1 MKLLLLPAYFTP
13 ESEAGSHLADN
24 RNEAFADAGFDM
36 EVHTPAPSRGISSE
50 TRQQYRKKRK
60 EKLYDGKMTVYR
72 FPMFREGVNPII
84 RALRYTLCC
93 IIQFFRG
100 CLAKDID
107 VIFVASTPPIQGA
120 MAAMVKKV
128 KKAPLIFNLQ
138 DIFPDSLVGTGLAN
152 KGSFFWKVGR
162 IIEDFTYRNADKII
176 VISED
181 FKKNIIA
188 KGVLESKIEVIYNWV
203 DENAVSPVLR
213 EKNSLFE
220 EYGLNRKDF
229 YVVYAGNIGHAQN
242 IEIIIESAYKLKN
255 HESIKFV
262 IFGSGGLESH
272 FKKKV
277 SELMP
282 GNIYFFPL
290 QPINR
295 ISEVYSLGNVAIVS
309 CRPGLGMSVMP
320 SKTWSIMSS
329 GTPILASFD
338 EGTDL
343 QRILEKNKVGL
354 FSSAGDIDKFTAA
367 ILKLF
372 HNPQLCEE
380 YGKNGRDYILK
391 NLTRDVGTSKYV
403 KVIRQFENAKP

>member
-13 ESEAGSHLADN
+13 ESEAGSHLSDN

-128 KKAPLIFNLQ
+128 KKTPLIFNLQ

-162 IIEDFTYRNADKII
+162 IIEDFTYRNADKLI
-176 VISED
+176 VISND
-181 FKKNIIA
+181 FKRNILN
-188 KGVLESKIEVIYNWV
+188 KGVPEDKIVVIYNWI
-203 DENAVSPVLR
+203 DENVVKNVVR
-213 EKNSLFE
+213 EENKIFAKYNLD
-220 EYGLNRKDF
+220 RAKF
-229 YVVYAGNIGHAQN
+229 YITYCGNIGLTQN
-242 IEIIIESAYKLKN
+242 MEMLVEVAKDLQYLSDIQFVLIGDGAYRDNLKAKIKESKIINMIILPFQPYED
-255 HESIKFV
+255 I
-262 IFGSGGLESH
+262 SH
-272 FKKKV
+272 VF
-277 SELMP
+277 
-282 GNIYFFPL
+282 
-290 QPINR
+290 
-295 ISEVYSLGNVAIVS
+295 SLGDVGIVLS
-309 CRPGLGMSVMP
+309 KPGVGENSLP
-320 SKTWSIMSS
+320 SKAWSIMSA
-329 GTPILASFD
+329 GRPILASFD
-338 EGTDL
+338 ENEIKQIIEDNNCGIFTKAGDKKAFTDAVIKFYL
-343 QRILEKNKVGL
+343 QRDLCREFGLNGRKFILE
-354 FSSAGDIDKFTAA
+354 
-367 ILKLF
+367 
-372 HNPQLCEE
+372 
-380 YGKNGRDYILK
+380 
-391 NLTRDVGTSKYV
+391 NLTRSEGTSKYV
-403 KVIRQFENAKP
+403 EVIRQFENAKP